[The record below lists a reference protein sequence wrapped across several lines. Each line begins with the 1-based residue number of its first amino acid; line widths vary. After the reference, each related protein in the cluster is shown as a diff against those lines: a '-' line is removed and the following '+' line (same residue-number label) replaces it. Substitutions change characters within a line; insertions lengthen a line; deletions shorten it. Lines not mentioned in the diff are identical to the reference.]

1 METMEEYKL
10 VRIIN
15 EEPEF
20 CEVKENNFVVDYF
33 ILCEEGNSLFGK
45 NIYDL
50 QICGMSLL
58 NWVVRVCGRQPKILK
73 VNKNVDALE
82 IVKPYIDSSAEY
94 SVIFYA
100 DTPLLN
106 KNHITDLFAFVDRK
120 RMNVCKLKKGLV
132 FRNDYIKEND
142 EIYSIDEYDF
152 ASNDF
157 FVVETI
163 EDFEFARNALSKKI
177 LDYHKKNG
185 VLFENE
191 SSVTIDANTE
201 IGACSKI
208 LSNASI
214 VNGVIIGRNVVVQKN
229 ALISGSTIGDDSY
242 IGNNAIIGRSIV
254 RKNSKINENV
264 IVKNSVI
271 GNNVTVDMSSN
282 IYSSSIRDGV
292 TLENNVSLDNCKI
305 CENVTVE
312 KFSKILGFNGTVAI
326 VGENSDVGAN
336 SEIIDSIIPRESI
349 IEKCSKITG
358 KVER

>member
-1 METMEEYKL
+1 METMEEYKV

-20 CEVKENNFVVDYF
+20 YETQENNFAVDYF

-73 VNKNVDALE
+73 VNKNVNALE
-82 IVKPYIDSSAEY
+82 IVKPYIDINAEY
-94 SVIFYA
+94 SVVFYA

-106 KNHITDLFAFVDRK
+106 KNHITDLLGFIDRK
-120 RMNVCKLKKGLV
+120 RMNVCKFKRGLA
-132 FRNDYIKEND
+132 FRNDYIKESG

-157 FVVETI
+157 YVVETS
-163 EDFEFARNALSKKI
+163 ENFEYAKTMLSKKV

-191 SSVTIDANTE
+191 SSVTVDANTE
-201 IGACSKI
+201 IGACSRI

-214 VNGVIIGRNVVVQKN
+214 INGTKIGRNVVVQKN
-229 ALISGSTIGDDSY
+229 AMISGSTIGNDSY
-242 IGNNAIIGRSIV
+242 VGNNAIIDKSIV
-254 RKNSKINENV
+254 KDNSRINENV
-264 IVKNSVI
+264 VVKNSVI
-271 GNNVTVDMSSN
+271 GNNVTVGLRSD
-282 IYSSSIRDGV
+282 IYSSSVRDGV
-292 TLENNVSLDNCKI
+292 TLNNNVSVENSKI
-305 CENVTVE
+305 CESVTIQ
-312 KFSKILGFNGTVAI
+312 KYSKILGLNGKVI

-336 SEIIDSIIPRESI
+336 SEIIDSVIPRQSI

-358 KVER
+358 KVEE

>member
-1 METMEEYKL
+1 METMEEYKV

-20 CEVKENNFVVDYF
+20 YETQENNFAVDYF

-73 VNKNVDALE
+73 VNKNVNALE
-82 IVKPYIDSSAEY
+82 IVKPYIDVNAEY

-106 KNHITDLFAFVDRK
+106 KNHITDLLGFIDRK
-120 RMNVCKLKKGLV
+120 RMNVCKFKRGLA
-132 FRNDYIKEND
+132 FRNDYIKESG

-157 FVVETI
+157 YVVETS
-163 EDFEFARNALSKKI
+163 ENFEYAKTMLSKKV

-191 SSVTIDANTE
+191 SSVTVDANTE
-201 IGACSKI
+201 IGACSRI

-214 VNGVIIGRNVVVQKN
+214 INGTKIGRNVVVQKN
-229 ALISGSTIGDDSY
+229 AMISGSTIGNDSY
-242 IGNNAIIGRSIV
+242 VGNNTIIDKSIV
-254 RKNSKINENV
+254 KDKSRINENV
-264 IVKNSVI
+264 VVKNSVI
-271 GNNVTVDMSSN
+271 GNNVTIGLRSD
-282 IYSSSIRDGV
+282 IYSSSVRDGV
-292 TLENNVSLDNCKI
+292 NLNNNVSVENSKI
-305 CENVTVE
+305 CESVTIQ
-312 KFSKILGFNGTVAI
+312 KYSKILGLNGKVI

-336 SEIIDSIIPRESI
+336 SEIIDSEIPRQSI

-358 KVER
+358 KVEE

>member
-1 METMEEYKL
+1 METMEEYKV

-20 CEVKENNFVVDYF
+20 YEAQEINFAVDYF

-73 VNKNVDALE
+73 VNKNVNALE
-82 IVKPYIDSSAEY
+82 IVKPYIDMSAEY
-94 SVIFYA
+94 SVVFYA

-106 KNHITDLFAFVDRK
+106 KKHITDMLGFIDRK
-120 RMNVCKLKKGLV
+120 RMNVCRFKRGLA
-132 FRNDYIKEND
+132 FRNDYIKENG

-157 FVVETI
+157 YVVETS
-163 EDFEFARNALSKKI
+163 ENFEYAKNMLSKKV

-191 SSVTIDANTE
+191 SSVTVDANTE
-201 IGACSKI
+201 IGACSRV

-214 VNGVIIGRNVVVQKN
+214 INGTKIGRNVVVQKN
-229 ALISGSTIGDDSY
+229 AMISGSTIGNDSY
-242 IGNNAIIGRSIV
+242 VGNNTIIDKSIV
-254 RKNSKINENV
+254 RDNSKINENV
-264 IVKNSVI
+264 VVKNSVI
-271 GNNVTVDMSSN
+271 GNNVNVGLSSN

-292 TLENNVSLDNCKI
+292 TLNNNISVENSKI
-305 CENVTVE
+305 CEGVTIQ
-312 KFSKILGFNGTVAI
+312 KYSRILGLNGKVVI
-326 VGENSDVGAN
+326 GENSDVGAN
-336 SEIIDSIIPRESI
+336 SEIIDSVIPRQSI

-358 KVER
+358 KVEE

>member
-20 CEVKENNFVVDYF
+20 CETQENNFVVDYF
-33 ILCEEGNSLFGK
+33 ILCEEGHSLFGK

-58 NWVVRVCGRQPKILK
+58 NWVVRVCERQPKILK
-73 VNKNVDALE
+73 VNKNVNALE
-82 IVKPYIDSSAEY
+82 IVKPYIDSNADY

-106 KNHITDLFAFVDRK
+106 KNHITDLLAFVDRK
-120 RMNVCKLKKGLV
+120 RMNVCKFKRGLA
-132 FRNDYIKEND
+132 FRNDYIKD
-142 EIYSIDEYDF
+142 SGEIYSIDEYDF
-152 ASNDF
+152 SSNDF
-157 FVVETI
+157 FVVETS
-163 EDFEFARNALSKKI
+163 EDFEFAKNALSKKV
-177 LDYHKKNG
+177 LDYHKRNG

-191 SSVTIDANTE
+191 SSVTVDANTE
-201 IGACSKI
+201 IDACSKI

-214 VNGVIIGRNVVVQKN
+214 VNGTKIGRNVVIQKN
-229 ALISGSTIGDDSY
+229 AMISGSTIGNDSY
-242 IGNNAIIGRSIV
+242 VGNNSIIDKSII
-254 RKNSKINENV
+254 KDNSKINENA

-271 GNNVTVDMSSN
+271 GNNVTIDLRSD

-292 TLENNVSLDNCKI
+292 VLKNNVSVENSKV
-305 CENVTVE
+305 CESVTIQ
-312 KFSKILGFNGTVAI
+312 KYSKILGLNRKTV
-326 VGENSDVGAN
+326 VGESSEVGAN
-336 SEIIDSIIPRESI
+336 SEIIDCVIPRQSI

-358 KVER
+358 KVEE

>member
-1 METMEEYKL
+1 METMEEYKV

-20 CEVKENNFVVDYF
+20 YETQENNFAVDYF

-73 VNKNVDALE
+73 VNKNVNALE
-82 IVKPYIDSSAEY
+82 IVKPYIDVNAEY

-106 KNHITDLFAFVDRK
+106 KNHITDLLGFIDRK
-120 RMNVCKLKKGLV
+120 RMNVCKFKRGLA
-132 FRNDYIKEND
+132 FRNDYIKESG
-142 EIYSIDEYDF
+142 EIYLIDEYDF

-157 FVVETI
+157 YVVETS
-163 EDFEFARNALSKKI
+163 ENFEYAKTMLSKKV

-191 SSVTIDANTE
+191 SSVTVDANTE
-201 IGACSKI
+201 IGACSRI

-214 VNGVIIGRNVVVQKN
+214 INGTKIGRNVVVQKN
-229 ALISGSTIGDDSY
+229 AMISGSTIGNDSY
-242 IGNNAIIGRSIV
+242 VGNNTIIDKSIV
-254 RKNSKINENV
+254 KDKSRINENV
-264 IVKNSVI
+264 VVKNSVI
-271 GNNVTVDMSSN
+271 GNNVTIGLRSD
-282 IYSSSIRDGV
+282 IYSSSVRDGV
-292 TLENNVSLDNCKI
+292 NLNNNVSVENSKI
-305 CENVTVE
+305 CESVTIQ
-312 KFSKILGFNGTVAI
+312 KYSKILGLNGKVI

-336 SEIIDSIIPRESI
+336 SEIIDSVIPRQSI

-358 KVER
+358 KVEE